1 MDNVRLDK
9 WLWAARCF
17 KTRSQ
22 ASRACGEG
30 RVTVNGQAAKSSRS
44 IRGGE
49 TIEVTQGNWRRTL
62 TVSGLYDRRR
72 SAALAAELFEE
83 VSREH
88 LDDWHGDPDEIDDG
102 QD

>member
-1 MDNVRLDK
+1 MENVRLDK

-22 ASRACGEG
+22 AARACSEG
-30 RVTVNGQAAKSSRS
+30 RVVVDGTVGKASRS

-49 TIEVTQGNWRRTL
+49 TVVVTLGDWRRTL
-62 TVSGLYDRRR
+62 TVTGLHDRRR

-88 LDDWHGDPDEIDDG
+88 LDDWPTPDSSPA
-102 QD
+102 